1 MYIEE
6 CITDIYNHL
15 NGIGLFG
22 GTSVTLDLSGG
33 IRTIAITNL
42 PPNVSR
48 YFTKIRLN
56 YNPINN
62 KIHLRTNSAD
72 EDIAYTFGIDNNDKQ
87 FANTSEVI
95 AFLNN
100 VIYPKKCNRI
110 YKEKYYKYK
119 QKYLQ
124 LLEQKQKL

>member
-1 MYIEE
+1 MNTR
-6 CITDIYNHL
+6 ITDIYNRL

-22 GTSVTLDLSGG
+22 GTTITLDLSGG
-33 IRTIAITNL
+33 IRTIVITNL

-87 FANTSEVI
+87 FATTNEVI

>member
-1 MYIEE
+1 MNTR
-6 CITDIYNHL
+6 ITDIYNRLIH
-15 NGIGLFG
+15 IRDI
-22 GTSVTLDLSGG
+22 TITLDLSGG
-33 IRTIAITNL
+33 IRTIVITNMPL
-42 PPNVSR
+42 NVSR

-87 FANTSEVI
+87 FANASEVI

-100 VIYPKKCNRI
+100 VIYPKQCNRI